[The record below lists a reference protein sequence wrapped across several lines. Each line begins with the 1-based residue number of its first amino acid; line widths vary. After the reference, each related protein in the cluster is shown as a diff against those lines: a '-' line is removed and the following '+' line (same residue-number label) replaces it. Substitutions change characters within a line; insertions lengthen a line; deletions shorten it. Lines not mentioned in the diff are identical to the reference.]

1 MNDNHRILGME
12 RNIAYGVCFIFPILA
27 IVVLIADRSLNTE
40 NKQFMCEAILGLV
53 AGIVLGLATFFLKH
67 ALGWVVWA
75 IMIFIGVIN
84 LTGNITHL
92 PFISSLVER
101 YVR

>member
-1 MNDNHRILGME
+1 MNDNHKILGME
-12 RNIAYGVCFIFPILA
+12 RNVAYGLCFIFPLLA
-27 IVVLIADRSLNTE
+27 VVAFIADRNMNTE
-40 NKQFMCEAILGLV
+40 NKQFMCEAILGMLC
-53 AGIVLGLATFFLKH
+53 AIVLGALTFFLKG
-67 ALGWVVWA
+67 ALGYVVWL

-92 PFISSLVER
+92 PFISALVER

>member
-27 IVVLIADRSLNTE
+27 VVVLIVDRELNTE
-40 NKQFMCEAILGLV
+40 NKQFMAEAILGML
-53 AGIVLGLATFFLKH
+53 AAIVLGIATFFLKH
-67 ALGWVVWA
+67 ALGWVVWS
-75 IMIFIGVIN
+75 IMIFIGLLN
-84 LTGNITHL
+84 LTGNTTHL

-101 YVR
+101 YIK